1 MSMFIIALLLILAGG
16 TASLFAGRRS
26 TLASFLAVLGTFA
39 GSAAGLFVSIKILL
53 LQGATTFN
61 LSWQVPGGEFSLA
74 MDPLSACFL
83 LPIFVLSPLC
93 ALYGAGYLAEEG
105 KHRTLGPQWF
115 FFSVLVVAMALV
127 VTAANG
133 LLFVAVWELMSLS
146 SFFLVAFDH
155 QLPAV
160 RRSAWTYLLACHV
173 GAACLFA
180 LFLLAG
186 QICGS
191 LQFSAFGALQQIGP
205 GLALT
210 LFLLAVIGF
219 GTKAGLFPLHVWLP
233 DAHPAA
239 PSHVSAL
246 MSGVMVKTG
255 IYGIL
260 RVLTLLP
267 TAPVWWGG
275 LLAGCGI
282 IGAVYGIALA
292 TQQRDVKRCLAY
304 STVENVGIIFL
315 GLGVGLAANSAGLP
329 QIATL
334 ALAGGLLHVWN
345 HALFKGLMFLG
356 AGSLLHATGTRDMN
370 LMGGLLRKMP
380 IAGGLII
387 GGSLAIAALPPF
399 NGLVS
404 EWLIYLGMLQ
414 AGQAVSGFWGLFPY
428 LLVGL
433 LGLTGALAVI
443 AFTRI
448 VGIALLGES
457 RSEAARHAHEASPLI
472 TLPQGLLLAGCL
484 LIGLLPQTAIGLLAG
499 PIAQL
504 LHGGA
509 AVPLEVAGTLGSLGR
524 WGASLIL
531 LLGLAW
537 LLLQFLRSKRPVAAA
552 ATWGCGFSFP
562 SSRISY
568 TAEAYGE
575 MTRHLLPRVL
585 QPEVGA
591 VLPRGLF
598 PTAASLTQR
607 SVDPVLQKFFYPVF
621 HWLAERCVH
630 LRWLQQ
636 GKLPIYVLYI
646 FLCCAVLIT
655 WSVIEGRI

>member
-1 MSMFIIALLLILAGG
+1 MSMFILALLLILSGG
-16 TASLFAGRRS
+16 TASLFAGRKS
-26 TLASFLAVLGTFA
+26 ILASLLAVIGTFA
-39 GSAAGLFVSIKILL
+39 GSAMGLVISAKILF
-53 LQGATTFN
+53 LQGATTFS

-74 MDPLSACFL
+74 IDPLSACFL

-93 ALYGAGYLAEEG
+93 ALYGAGYLADEG
-105 KHRTLGPQWF
+105 KERILGPQWF
-115 FFSVLVVAMALV
+115 FFCVLVVAMALV

-155 QLPAV
+155 QLPV
-160 RRSAWTYLLACHV
+160 VQRSAWTYLLACHV

-191 LQFSAFGALQQIGP
+191 LEFSAFGVLQQVGP

-210 LFLLAVIGF
+210 LFVLAVIGF

-267 TAPVWWGG
+267 IAPVWWGG

-315 GLGVGLAANSAGLP
+315 GLGLGLAANSAGLP
-329 QIATL
+329 QIAAL

-380 IAGGLII
+380 LAGGLII

-399 NGLVS
+399 NGLIS

-414 AGQAVSGFWGLFPY
+414 TGQAVSGFWSLFPY
-428 LLVGL
+428 LLLGM
-433 LGLTGALAVI
+433 LGLTGALAVV

-448 VGIALLGES
+448 VGIALLGEP
-457 RSEAARHAHEASPLI
+457 RSEAAQHAHEASLLM
-472 TLPQGLLLAGCL
+472 TLPMGLLLGGCL
-484 LIGLLPQTAIGLLAG
+484 LIGILPQASLSLLDG

-504 LHGGA
+504 LHSNATASPA
-509 AVPLEVAGTLGSLGR
+509 AAGPLSRLGCWSAMLMLVLAVV
-524 WGASLIL
+524 WL
-531 LLGLAW
+531 LLGY
-537 LLLQFLRSKRPVAAA
+537 LRKKRPTATE
-552 ATWGCGFSFP
+552 ATWGCGFRFP
-562 SSRISY
+562 SPRMSY
-568 TAEAYGE
+568 SAEAFGE
-575 MTRHLLPRVL
+575 MTQHLLPRVI
-585 QPEVGA
+585 QPEVEA
-591 VLPRGLF
+591 VVPQGLF
-598 PTAASLTQR
+598 PTAASITQR
-607 SVDPVLQKFFYPVF
+607 SVDPALKKFFYPGF

-636 GKLPIYVLYI
+636 GKLQVYLFYI
-646 FLCCAVLIT
+646 FVCCAVLIA
-655 WSVIEGRI
+655 WSVIEGRM

>member
-1 MSMFIIALLLILAGG
+1 MSTFILALLFISAGG
-16 TASLFAGRRS
+16 TAALFAGRKSR
-26 TLASFLAVLGTFA
+26 LASFLAVTGTIV
-39 GSAAGLFVSIKILL
+39 GSALGLFISINVLL
-53 LQGATTFN
+53 LRGAIVFSQN
-61 LSWQVPGGEFSLA
+61 WQVPGGEFALA
-74 MDPLSACFL
+74 IDPLSACFL

-93 ALYGAGYLAEEG
+93 ALYGAGYLNDEG
-105 KHRTLGPQWF
+105 KHRILGPQWF
-115 FFSVLVVAMALV
+115 FLCLLIVAMALV

-155 QLPAV
+155 RLPV
-160 RRSAWTYLLACHV
+160 VQRSAWTYLLACHV

-186 QICGS
+186 HICGS
-191 LQFSAFGALQQIGP
+191 LQFSDFGALQQVDP
-205 GLALT
+205 GLALA

-267 TAPVWWGG
+267 LAPIWWGG

-329 QIATL
+329 QIAAL
-334 ALAGGLLHVWN
+334 ALAGGLLHIWN
-345 HALFKGLMFLG
+345 HALFKGVMFLG
-356 AGSLLHATGTRDMN
+356 AGTLLHATGTRDMN
-370 LMGGLLRKMP
+370 LMGGLLHKMP
-380 IAGGLII
+380 LAGGLII

-428 LLVGL
+428 LLVGM
-433 LGLTGALAVI
+433 LGITGALAVV

-448 VGIALLGES
+448 VGIALLGEP
-457 RSEAARHAHEASPLI
+457 RSEAAKYAHEASALMTVPMA
-472 TLPQGLLLAGCL
+472 LLLAGCL
-484 LIGLLPQTAIGLLAG
+484 LIGLLPQVSIGLLQG

-504 LHGGA
+504 LHSTPATPLTVA
-509 AVPLEVAGTLGSLGR
+509 ATLGGLGR
-524 WGASLIL
+524 WGALLIL
-531 LLGLAW
+531 LLAAAW
-537 LLLQFLRSKRPVAAA
+537 LLLGSLRKKRPTADG

-562 SSRISY
+562 SARMSY

-575 MTRHLLPRVL
+575 MVQHLLPRVI
-585 QPEVGA
+585 QPEVEA
-591 VLPRGLF
+591 AAPKGLF
-598 PTAASLTQR
+598 PGRASISQR
-607 SVDPVLQKFFYPVF
+607 SIDPALQKFFYPGF

-636 GKLPIYVLYI
+636 GKLPVYLLYI
-646 FLCCAVLIT
+646 FFCCAVLLV

>member
-1 MSMFIIALLLILAGG
+1 MSTFIFALLLISAGG
-16 TASLFAGRRS
+16 TAALFAGRRS
-26 TLASFLAVLGTFA
+26 RLASFLAVAGTIA
-39 GSAAGLFVSIKILL
+39 GSALGLFVSINILL
-53 LQGATTFN
+53 QQGVITFSQN
-61 LSWQVPGGEFSLA
+61 WQIPGGEFSLTI
-74 MDPLSACFL
+74 DPLSACFL
-83 LPIFVLSPLC
+83 LPIFVLSPFC
-93 ALYGAGYLAEEG
+93 ALYGAGYLADEG
-105 KHRTLGPQWF
+105 QHRLLGAQWF
-115 FFSVLVVAMALV
+115 FFSLLVAAMALV

-155 QLPAV
+155 QLPV
-160 RRSAWTYLLACHV
+160 VQRSAWTYLLACHI

-186 QICGS
+186 HICGS
-191 LQFSAFGALQQIGP
+191 LQFSAFGALRQVDP

-292 TQQRDVKRCLAY
+292 TQQRDIKRCLAY

-329 QIATL
+329 EIAAL
-334 ALAGGLLHVWN
+334 AVAGGLLHIWN
-345 HALFKGLMFLG
+345 HALFKGVMFLG

-370 LMGGLLRKMP
+370 LMGGLLGKMP
-380 IAGGLII
+380 LAGGLII
-387 GGSLAIAALPPF
+387 GGSLAIAALPPL

-414 AGQAVSGFWGLFPY
+414 TGQAVSGFWGLLPY
-428 LLVGL
+428 LLVGM
-433 LGLTGALAVI
+433 LGLTGALAVV

-448 VGIALLGES
+448 VGIALLGEP
-457 RSEAARHAHEASPLI
+457 RSAAAHDAHDASLLMS
-472 TLPQGLLLAGCL
+472 LPMGLLLAGCL
-484 LIGLLPQTAIGLLAG
+484 LIGLFPQASINLLQG

-504 LHGGA
+504 LQNKGA
-509 AVPLEVAGTLGSLGR
+509 APLAVAGALGTLGR
-524 WGASLIL
+524 WGALLLL
-531 LLGLAW
+531 LLGVAW
-537 LLLQFLRSKRPVAAA
+537 LLLRVLRQKRPAVTGS
-552 ATWGCGFSFP
+552 TWGCGFNFP
-562 SSRISY
+562 TPRMSY

-575 MTRHLLPRVL
+575 MTRHLLPRVI
-585 QPEVGA
+585 QPEVEA
-591 VLPRGLF
+591 VLPEGLF
-598 PTAASLTQR
+598 PVSARIAQR
-607 SVDPVLQKFFYPVF
+607 SIDPALQRFFYPGF

-636 GKLPIYVLYI
+636 GKLPVYLFYI
-646 FLCCAVLIT
+646 FICCAVLIA